1 LQLGQPEVEDLDLPV
16 GRQEQVLRLQVP
28 MDDPSRV
35 GRRQAPADLH
45 PVLGCLSHGD
55 RPALQPLLQRL
66 PVEQLEHDVRRP
78 VLRAHVMDGQDV
90 GVAQRGDG
98 PGLLLETALTV
109 GLPGLVG

>member
-1 LQLGQPEVEDLDLPV
+1 
-16 GRQEQVLRLQVP
+16 

-45 PVLGCLSHGD
+45 PVLGRRPHGD

-66 PVEQLEHDVRRP
+66 PVEQLEHDVGRP
-78 VLRAHVMDGQDV
+78 ALRAHVVDGQDI

-98 PGLLLETALTV
+98 ARLLLETVLAI
-109 GLPGLVG
+109 GLPSLVG